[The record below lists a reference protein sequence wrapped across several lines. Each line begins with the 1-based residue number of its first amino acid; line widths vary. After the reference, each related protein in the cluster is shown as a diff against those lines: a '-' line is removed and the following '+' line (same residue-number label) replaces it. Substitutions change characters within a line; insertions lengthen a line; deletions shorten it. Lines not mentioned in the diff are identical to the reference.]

1 MSELE
6 IKAAVFKILRKI
18 TPEADLDQIRPEE
31 NLREAL
37 DIDSFDFL
45 NFMIALHEEL
55 AVEIPEADYRKL
67 GTLREL
73 TRYLSDR
80 LK

>member
-1 MSELE
+1 MSEPE

-18 TPEADLDQIRPEE
+18 A
-31 NLREAL
+31 
-37 DIDSFDFL
+37 
-45 NFMIALHEEL
+45 
-55 AVEIPEADYRKL
+55 PEADYRKL

-73 TRYLSDR
+73 THYLSDR